1 MIEEIQVSS
10 EKFRRAKCKKC
21 KRKIMPLKIRSVVQG
36 GTYDGYLC
44 EKCTEEE
51 LKDIPKRL
59 EKVNNIFY
67 KLIKMDVEEK
77 RDYLRKLNILKELNE
92 DNI

>member
-1 MIEEIQVSS
+1 MIEKIQVSS
-10 EKFRRAKCKKC
+10 EKFRRANCKKC
-21 KRKIMPLKIRSVVQG
+21 KIKIMPLKVRGVVQG
-36 GTYDGYLC
+36 GMYDGYLC

-51 LKDIPKRL
+51 LNDIPKRL
-59 EKVNNIFY
+59 KKVNNKFN

-92 DNI
+92 NTG